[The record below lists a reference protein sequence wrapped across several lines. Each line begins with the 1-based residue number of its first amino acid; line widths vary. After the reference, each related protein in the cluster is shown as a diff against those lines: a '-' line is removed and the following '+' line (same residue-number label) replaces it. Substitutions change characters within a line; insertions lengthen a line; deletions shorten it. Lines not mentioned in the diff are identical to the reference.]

1 MIAPFGILV
10 SFISSLFVLRVKK
23 LRLSDTYAKATL
35 IIGKLCINQVSV
47 QALYICPEYGD
58 WYFIKY
64 KFVRVNESV
73 DWG

>member
-1 MIAPFGILV
+1 MIVPFGILV
-10 SFISSLFVLRVKK
+10 SFISSSFVLRVKK

-58 WYFIKY
+58 
-64 KFVRVNESV
+64 
-73 DWG
+73 